1 MPGARKRA
9 SMSYSLN
16 NRGVA
21 SLAQL
26 REALQGTAPGAPIVL
41 QVERAGVL
49 RYVVLERD

>member
-9 SMSYSLN
+9 SIYSLN

-26 REALQGTAPGAPIVL
+26 REALQGSAPGAPIVL

-49 RYVVLERD
+49 RYVVVERD